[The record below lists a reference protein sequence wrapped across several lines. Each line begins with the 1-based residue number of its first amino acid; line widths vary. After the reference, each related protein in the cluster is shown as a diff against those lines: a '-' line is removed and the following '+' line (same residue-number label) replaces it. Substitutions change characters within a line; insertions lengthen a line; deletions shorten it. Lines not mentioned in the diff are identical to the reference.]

1 MKNFFDELNQGLQVA
16 EVIQQ
21 SYGKSWRPS
30 ADFVLCRDLEGNPT
44 AVFGKP
50 YWDFN
55 PMRLRANKIWAIRFD
70 GVFGTSGT
78 AQNSLTEEIKWIL
91 FCLLFFVSTGHIGRM
106 SVSMLSQYFLTLRT
120 AARFCYEKGAGE
132 LAGVISL
139 QELLTTPAYLTPYAR
154 WMKVNEV
161 GSTQRKLMRALLGHL
176 VSVGEDRLGY
186 KLQGVF
192 DIDFDI
198 DEDAKQ
204 HPVIPTKIYLAVI
217 NALGLSLDVL
227 YDHREPLEQYLGE
240 FDNPRYGYTH
250 YHQKKVNGN
259 KAPKSYEP
267 VFEET
272 LKIHKIESLFSGDFS
287 CSGRGVLSS
296 TVLKMQWVAKTVIH
310 LYTGMRD
317 QEVLR
322 LPYDCIDQDEVVSA
336 TLDEGGLARD
346 KPIIVKVLSTTTKFT
361 GYRKT
366 VSWLATDEA
375 VRAVEVARAIC
386 RGISKLYGVDP
397 KAMPLFLNPAII
409 NRAQTEIGVP
419 FWNDV
424 SKPDFLLEGFIITP
438 SDLEELQ
445 LTDPSRDFSNEKFF
459 QVGSPWNFTSHQF
472 RRSLAFYGSSS
483 GFISM
488 PSLRKQFKHLCTQMT
503 RYYANNF
510 ELLKTIFGYY
520 DEKKGEYVLPKTHVL
535 FEVQTGVPMNIAY
548 DLLAHAFGDDAP
560 LFGGVG
566 SYISNQRGKLESG
579 DVHIVDMRKETE
591 RQAADGKIS
600 YRPTL
605 LGACTRTGKCEHFL
619 LGAAVSCLSCADGII
634 EKEKLD
640 EAIEDNERDLELYEP
655 GSGEYQVVQYE
666 LSNMRKFRERLIPA
680 VEVA

>member
-1 MKNFFDELNQGLQVA
+1 MSNFFDDLNQGLQFSDVMQDA
-16 EVIQQ
+16 VT
-21 SYGKSWRPS
+21 KTWRPS
-30 ADFVLCRDLEGNPT
+30 SDFVLCRDREGNPT
-44 AVFGKP
+44 AIYGKSF
-50 YWDFN
+50 WDFN
-55 PMRLRANKIWAIRFD
+55 PVRLKANKIWAIRFD
-70 GVFGTSGT
+70 GVFEFQG
-78 AQNSLTEEIKWIL
+78 AIQQSLIDEIKWIL
-91 FCLLFFVSTGHIGRM
+91 FCLLFFVSTGHTGRM
-106 SVSMLSQYFLTLRT
+106 SVGVLAQYFLTLRT

-132 LAGVISL
+132 LAGVITL
-139 QELLTTPAYLTPYAR
+139 QDLFTTPAYLAAYAR
-154 WMKVNEV
+154 WMKVNET
-161 GSTQRKLMRALLGHL
+161 GITQRKLIRALLNHM
-176 VSVGEDRLGY
+176 VSIGEDRLGY
-186 KLQGVF
+186 KLHGVF
-192 DIDFDI
+192 DIDFEC
-198 DEDAKQ
+198 EDDTKQ
-204 HPVIPTKIYLAVI
+204 HPVIPTSIYLGVI
-217 NALGLSLDVL
+217 NALGESLDAL
-227 YDHREPLEQYLGE
+227 YDNREALEQYLAA
-240 FDNPRYGYTH
+240 FDNPLYGYTH
-250 YHQKKVNGN
+250 LHQKKVNGN
-259 KAPKSYEP
+259 RAPKHYEP

-272 LKIHKIESLFSGDFS
+272 LEIHGLESLFSGDFS

-296 TVLKMQWVAKTVIH
+296 NILKMQWVVKTVIH

-336 TLDEGGLARD
+336 TLDDKGVERD
-346 KPIIVKVLSTTTKFT
+346 KPIMVKVLSTTTKFT

-375 VRAVEVARAIC
+375 IRAVEVARAIC
-386 RGISKLYGVDP
+386 RGISRLYGVDP
-397 KAMPLFLNPAII
+397 KTMPLFLNPAII

-419 FWNDV
+419 FWNNV
-424 SKPDFLLEGFIITP
+424 SKPNFLLNGFIMTE
-438 SDLEELQ
+438 SDLDELQ
-445 LTDPSRDFSNEKFF
+445 LTDPSRNFANEKLF
-459 QVGSPWNFTSHQF
+459 QVGGYWNFTGHQF
-472 RRSLAFYGSSS
+472 RRSLVFYGSSS

-535 FEVQTGVPMNIAY
+535 FEVQTGVPINVAY
-548 DLLAHAFGDDAP
+548 DLLAHAFGDDAR

-566 SYISNQRGKLESG
+566 TYISNQRGKIETG
-579 DVHIVDMRKETE
+579 DVHIVDVRKETE
-591 RQAADGKIS
+591 KQAADGKIS

-640 EAIEDNERDLELYEP
+640 EAIKDNERDLESYEP

-666 LSNMRKFRERLIPA
+666 LSNMRKFRDRLIPI

>member
-1 MKNFFDELNQGLQVA
+1 MSNFFDDLNQGLQIS
-16 EVIQQ
+16 EVTQFA
-21 SYGKSWRPS
+21 GKKNWRPS

-44 AVFGKP
+44 AVYGNS

-70 GVFGTSGT
+70 GVFTTKELG
-78 AQNSLTEEIKWIL
+78 QEPFIEEIKWIL
-91 FCLLFFVSTGHIGRM
+91 FCLLFFVSSGHTGRM
-106 SVSMLSQYFLTLRT
+106 SVSSLSQYFLTLRS
-120 AARFCYEKGAGE
+120 AARFCYARGAGD
-132 LAGVISL
+132 LAGIITL
-139 QELLTTPAYLTPYAR
+139 QDLFTTPAYLNSYIR

-161 GSTQRKLMRALLGHL
+161 GSTQRKLVRALLNHF
-176 VSVGEDRLGY
+176 VVIGEERIGF

-192 DIDFDI
+192 DVDFDV
-198 DEDAKQ
+198 DESSKQ
-204 HPVIPTKIYLAVI
+204 HPVIPTRIYLAVI
-217 NALGLSLDVL
+217 NALGLSLDTL
-227 YDHREPLEQYLGE
+227 YSHREALEHYLAA
-240 FDNPRYGYTH
+240 FDNPLYGYTH

-259 KAPKSYEP
+259 RAPTLYEP
-267 VFEET
+267 TFGET
-272 LKIHKIESLFSGDFS
+272 LSLHDLESLFSGDFS
-287 CSGRGVLSS
+287 CEGRGVLSS

-310 LYTGMRD
+310 MYTGMRD

-336 TLDEGGLARD
+336 TLDDNGLARD
-346 KPIIVKVLSTTTKFT
+346 KPVIVKVLSTTTKFT
-361 GYRKT
+361 GYRKS

-397 KAMPLFLNPAII
+397 KTMPLFLNPAII
-409 NRAQTEIGVP
+409 NRSQTEVGVP

-424 SKPDFLLEGFIITP
+424 SKPNFLLNGFIVTQ
-438 SDLEELQ
+438 SDLDELQ
-445 LTDPSRDFSNEKFF
+445 VTDPSRDFASEKFF

-510 ELLKTIFGYY
+510 EKLKTIFGYY

-535 FEVQTGVPMNIAY
+535 FEVQTGVPINIAY
-548 DLLAHAFGDDAP
+548 DLLAHAFGDDAQI
-560 LFGGVG
+560 FGGVG

-579 DVHIVDMRKETE
+579 DVHIVDVRKETE
-591 RQAADGKIS
+591 KQAADGKIS

-640 EAIEDNERDLELYEP
+640 EAIEDNERDLEMYEP

>member
-1 MKNFFDELNQGLQVA
+1 MSNFFDDLNQGLQVPDVTQLA
-16 EVIQQ
+16 VT
-21 SYGKSWRPS
+21 KSWRPS

-44 AVFGKP
+44 AVYNKS

-55 PMRLRANKIWAIRFD
+55 PMRLRANKIWAVRFD
-70 GVFGTSGT
+70 GVFETTGK
-78 AQNSLTEEIKWIL
+78 AQQSLIDEIKWIL
-91 FCLLFFVSTGHIGRM
+91 FCLLFFVSTGHTGRI
-106 SVSMLSQYFLTLRT
+106 SVGVLAQYFLMLRT

-132 LAGVISL
+132 LAGVLSL
-139 QELLTTPAYLTPYAR
+139 QNLFTTPAYLSAYAR
-154 WMKVNEV
+154 WMKINKV
-161 GSTQRKLMRALLGHL
+161 GSTQRKLTRALLNHL
-176 VSVGEDRLGY
+176 VSIGEERLGY

-192 DIDFDI
+192 DINFECDD
-198 DEDAKQ
+198 DTKQ
-204 HPVIPTKIYLAVI
+204 HPVIPTRIYLGVI
-217 NALGLSLDVL
+217 NAVGLTLDTL
-227 YDHREPLEQYLGE
+227 YNNREALERYLTA
-240 FDNPRYGYTH
+240 FDNPFYGYTH
-250 YHQKKVNGN
+250 LHQKKINGN

-267 VFEET
+267 EFEET
-272 LKIHKIESLFSGDFS
+272 LKIHELETLFSGDFS
-287 CSGRGVLSS
+287 CTGRGVLSS

-322 LPYDCIDQDEVVSA
+322 LPYDCVDQDEVVSA
-336 TLDEGGLARD
+336 TLDDKGFARD
-346 KPIIVKVLSTTTKFT
+346 KPIMVKVLSTTTKFT

-375 VRAVEVARAIC
+375 IRAVEVARAIC
-386 RGISKLYGVDP
+386 RGISRLYGVDP
-397 KAMPLFLNPAII
+397 KTMPLFLNPSII

-419 FWNDV
+419 FWNNV
-424 SKPDFLLEGFIITP
+424 SKPDFLLNGFIMTA
-438 SDLEELQ
+438 SDLDELQ
-445 LTDPSRDFSNEKFF
+445 LTEPSRDFASENIF

-520 DEKKGEYVLPKTHVL
+520 DEKKGKYVLPRTHVL
-535 FEVQTGVPMNIAY
+535 FEVQTGVPINVAY
-548 DLLAHAFGDDAP
+548 DLLAHAFGDDAR

-566 SYISNQRGKLESG
+566 TYISNQRGKIESG
-579 DVHIVDMRKETE
+579 DVHIVDVRKETE
-591 RQAADGKIS
+591 KQAADGKIS